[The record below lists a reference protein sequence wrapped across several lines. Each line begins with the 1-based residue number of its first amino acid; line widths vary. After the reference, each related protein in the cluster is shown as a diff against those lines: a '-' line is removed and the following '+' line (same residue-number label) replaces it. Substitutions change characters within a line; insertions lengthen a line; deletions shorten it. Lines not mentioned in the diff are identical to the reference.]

1 MGILDDLYGS
11 NNGPVQSNTLM
22 ANPDYSAGQQGNT
35 VGGIGNTSGMGLDLN
50 WSTPTTQ
57 TLSVGDIFETPAGN
71 YQAVDNGYGQIGLA
85 PMGGAIQTGSDI
97 QYNVSQGDHH
107 YGVNPNTGEAW
118 YQQIQGPSA
127 SFYSTEYDVPA
138 STTSNT
144 TADTTSNTTSTQT
157 AAASV
162 SVADVNALYETLL
175 GRPGQDVYLQDWA
188 NSGMSIDEIAAGIA
202 NSPEGQAYAASI
214 QTQTN
219 NSGAMDPASPD
230 DGIASPISTSNT
242 ASSNSNN
249 APALTAAGLAS
260 ALSMLMPQPEPTPPS
275 VVGPSSGGS
284 FNPAPIQTLNY
295 SSPELAPIGSSNKI
309 DYVKQMRAGL
319 FKDLV

>member
-35 VGGIGNTSGMGLDLN
+35 IGGIGNTSGMGLDLN

-85 PMGGAIQTGSDI
+85 PMGGAFQTGSDI
-97 QYNVSQGDHH
+97 QYNVASGEHH

-118 YQQIQGPSA
+118 YQQSQGPSA
-127 SFYSTEYDVPA
+127 SLYSTEYDVPA
-138 STTSNT
+138 STTSNNT
-144 TADTTSNTTSTQT
+144 SNTSSSTAADTTSNTVSTPQYT
-157 AAASV
+157 A
-162 SVADVNALYETLL
+162 ADVNALYNQYLNRDAEEAGLNYWLNSLNT
-175 GRPGQDVYLQDWA
+175 GTSMEDVIYNIMQSDEYKSLQ
-188 NSGMSIDEIAAGIA
+188 
-202 NSPEGQAYAASI
+202 GQAG
-214 QTQTN
+214 TTN
-219 NSGAMDPASPD
+219 STEPPDSTGLPPVVDNESSG
-230 DGIASPISTSNT
+230 NV
-242 ASSNSNN
+242 
-249 APALTAAGLAS
+249 LTAAGLAS
-260 ALSMLMPQPEPTPPS
+260 ALSMLMPQPEPTPPAKTG
-275 VVGPSSGGS
+275 VMGPSSGGS

>member
-1 MGILDDLYGS
+1 MGILDDLYGYNS
-11 NNGPVQSNTLM
+11 GPVQSNTLM
-22 ANPDYSAGQQGNT
+22 TNPDYSAGQQGNT

-97 QYNVSQGDHH
+97 QYNVAHGEHH
-107 YGVNPNTGEAW
+107 YGVDPNTGEAW

-138 STTSNT
+138 NTSSNTTSNT
-144 TADTTSNTTSTQT
+144 SSNTTS
-157 AAASV
+157 V
-162 SVADVNALYETLL
+162 STSDVNALYNELL
-175 GRPGQDVYLQDWA
+175 GRSGADQFLQNWA
-188 NSGMSIDEIAAGIA
+188 NSGMSLDEIAAGIL
-202 NSPEGQAYAASI
+202 NSPEGQAYAAM
-214 QTQTN
+214 QTETN
-219 NSGAMDPASPD
+219 NSGAMVPGAPD
-230 DGIASPISTSNT
+230 DGIDPPISTSNT

-249 APALTAAGLAS
+249 SGALTAASLAS
-260 ALSMLMPQPEPTPPS
+260 ALSMLMPQSQPTPPS

-295 SSPELAPIGSSNKI
+295 SSPSLAPVSSSNNI